1 MIKNI
6 AHIGLT
12 VRDLDRSIEFY
23 RDVLGLDYKGYM
35 YMEGESTDRLFDGKD
50 IRAKV
55 AYLSPMTGES
65 CPDVEL
71 IEFERGEVKDDEPS
85 LFKTSIS
92 ELCFGVEDIEGFY
105 KDLLDKGV
113 GVMSSPQVFDST
125 EYGFG
130 KSKALYFYDPDGNIL
145 EAIESLD

>member
-35 YMEGESTDRLFDGKD
+35 YMEGESTDRLFDEKN

-55 AYLSPMTGES
+55 AYLSPMSG
-65 CPDVEL
+65 
-71 IEFERGEVKDDEPS
+71 
-85 LFKTSIS
+85 
-92 ELCFGVEDIEGFY
+92 
-105 KDLLDKGV
+105 
-113 GVMSSPQVFDST
+113 
-125 EYGFG
+125 
-130 KSKALYFYDPDGNIL
+130 
-145 EAIESLD
+145 